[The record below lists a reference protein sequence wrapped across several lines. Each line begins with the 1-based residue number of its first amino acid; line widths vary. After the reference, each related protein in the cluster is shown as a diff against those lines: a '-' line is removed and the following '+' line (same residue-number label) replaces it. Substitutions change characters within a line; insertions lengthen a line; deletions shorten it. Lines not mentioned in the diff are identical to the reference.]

1 MKSEE
6 IVRLLKDRDD
16 FISGAEMANIL
27 KITRAAIWKRITLL
41 RKKGYTIQASPA
53 RGYRL
58 IKSPELSMEE
68 IKISLPASLRKIGS
82 QLRIFDSVVST
93 NKVAAEFAA
102 KDYPDGTV
110 IISDTQTGGKG
121 RLGRLWLS
129 PPEKNVYM
137 SIIMRPDILPK
148 DATILTIMSSVACA
162 SAIRNLT
169 SIPVTIKW
177 PNDMLVSNKKLGG
190 ILTEIKS
197 DMDRIHYAVVG
208 IGININMDISD
219 MPDELK
225 TISTSIKNETGEA
238 WARSQV
244 AVSIIKE
251 LDKWYD
257 ILSKMGKKPIID
269 EWLQLS
275 ATIGQKVKIT
285 IGDTIL
291 TGIAEGI
298 DEEGMLILKLPD
310 NSFKKISAGDLTHVR
325 AAEQ

>member
-6 IVRLLKDRDD
+6 IVKLLKERDD
-16 FISGAEMANIL
+16 FISGEEMANIL
-27 KITRAAIWKRITLL
+27 KITRAAIWKRIMLL
-41 RKKGYTIQASPA
+41 RKKGYTIEASPA
-53 RGYRL
+53 KGYRL
-58 IKSPELSMEE
+58 IRSPELSIEE
-68 IKISLPASLRKIGS
+68 IKSSLPASLKKIGS
-82 QLRIFDSVVST
+82 QILIFDSVIST
-93 NKVAAEFAA
+93 NKVAAELAA

-110 IISDTQTGGKG
+110 IISDSQTGGKG

-129 PPEKNVYM
+129 PPEKNIYM
-137 SIIMRPDILPK
+137 SIILRPMLLPK

-162 SAIRNLT
+162 SAIRNLM
-169 SIPVTIKW
+169 SIPVSIKW

-197 DMDRIHYAVVG
+197 DMDRIHYAVLG
-208 IGININMDISD
+208 IGINVNMDISE

-225 TISTSIKNETGEA
+225 PIATSIKNETGEA
-238 WARSQV
+238 WLRSQV
-244 AVSIIKE
+244 AVSVLKE

-257 ILSKMGKKPIID
+257 ILSTIGKKPIID

-275 ATIGQKVKIT
+275 STIGQRVKIT
-285 IGDTIL
+285 IGDNIF

-310 NSFKKISAGDLTHVR
+310 NSFKKISAGDVIHLR
-325 AAEQ
+325 PAEQ